1 MAEGEEPPLPRR
13 LPAPGAQVEVLGTG
27 ARCQESG
34 KHLEACKVAE
44 LLVEGVPEDLWE
56 GGEVDAA
63 EPGVHHQV
71 HEPHQ
76 HVGVVH
82 LGG

>member
-1 MAEGEEPPLPRR
+1 M
-13 LPAPGAQVEVLGTG
+13 
-27 ARCQESG
+27 SG